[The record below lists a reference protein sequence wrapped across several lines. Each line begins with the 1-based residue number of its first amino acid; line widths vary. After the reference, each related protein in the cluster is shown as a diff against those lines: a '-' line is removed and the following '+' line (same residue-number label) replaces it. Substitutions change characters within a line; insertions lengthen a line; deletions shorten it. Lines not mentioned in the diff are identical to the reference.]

1 MEPLKSAYFLGGFP
15 LVPPLQN
22 FKKRPIWVSLPN
34 LLYRSSACTFRAAV
48 CAKMFSIGLKP
59 ILISRQRHLRR
70 GDFGAPK
77 VGLLSGRF
85 SLGPPFA
92 KFQKKA
98 DLGVLAQSAISQLR
112 VHF

>member
-1 MEPLKSAYFLGGFP
+1 MR
-15 LVPPLQN
+15 QN
-22 FKKRPIWVSLPN
+22 V
-34 LLYRSSACTFRAAV
+34 V
-48 CAKMFSIGLKP
+48 QGLDSKP

-77 VGLLSGRF
+77 VGLVSGRF

-98 DLGVLAQSAISQLR
+98 DLGVLAQSAISQLH
-112 VHF
+112 VQF

>member
-1 MEPLKSAYFLGGFP
+1 MRQN
-15 LVPPLQN
+15 VLQ
-22 FKKRPIWVSLPN
+22 
-34 LLYRSSACTFRAAV
+34 
-48 CAKMFSIGLKP
+48 GLDSKP
-59 ILISRQRHLRR
+59 ILISSRRLRQRHLRR

>member
-1 MEPLKSAYFLGGFP
+1 MRQN
-15 LVPPLQN
+15 VLQ
-22 FKKRPIWVSLPN
+22 
-34 LLYRSSACTFRAAV
+34 
-48 CAKMFSIGLKP
+48 GLDSKP

-98 DLGVLAQSAISQLR
+98 DLGVLAQSAISQPRRPTFSWAVFPWSPLCKISKKGRSIDLGVLAQSAISQLR

>member
-1 MEPLKSAYFLGGFP
+1 MRQN
-15 LVPPLQN
+15 VLQ
-22 FKKRPIWVSLPN
+22 
-34 LLYRSSACTFRAAV
+34 
-48 CAKMFSIGLKP
+48 GLDSKP

-98 DLGVLAQSAISQLR
+98 DLGVLAHRFGCLPICYIAAPRALLEPPFAPKCSPRIGL
-112 VHF
+112 